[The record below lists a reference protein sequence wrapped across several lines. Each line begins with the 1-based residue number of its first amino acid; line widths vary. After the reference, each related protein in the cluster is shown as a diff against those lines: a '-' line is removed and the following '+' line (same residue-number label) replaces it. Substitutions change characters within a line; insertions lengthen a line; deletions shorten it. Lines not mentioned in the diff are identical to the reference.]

1 MLGDSLNVG
10 VEPYLDDA
18 LGNGWTLVTDDQV
31 GRRSA
36 EGIDELEAGRLQL
49 GGHLVVS
56 LGTND
61 TPGTAATFRN
71 DVQRV
76 LQLVGPHRCV
86 VWATIWRDGAPSD
99 SFNDVLRDAAS
110 ANPRLR
116 LVEWAEMVRQHPQW
130 LAADGLHG
138 NEPGYRERAR
148 AIADAV
154 RDCVPEQTVKP
165 S

>member
-1 MLGDSLNVG
+1 MDRRHRRPGRPAVGGGD
-10 VEPYLDDA
+10 
-18 LGNGWTLVTDDQV
+18 
-31 GRRSA
+31 RR
-36 EGIDELEAGRLQL
+36 AG
-49 GGHLVVS
+49 GGPPRARSHVVVS

-76 LQLVGPHRCV
+76 LRLVGRSRCV

-110 ANPRLR
+110 ANHRLR

-130 LAADGLHG
+130 LASDGLHG
-138 NEPGYRERAR
+138 NELGYRERAR